1 MSVKIIASA
10 SLSLACR
17 FAHAILYWLVLI
29 LTLAGFYQTLASAEG
44 TRTNLPNPFFAM
56 NFEHLDSKISSSR
69 EAQAKLLKE
78 LGYDGSLHLGAVD
91 TMKESFR
98 ALDAQGLELF
108 AAAVTSYN
116 VPVDPGQTYPASLK
130 EAIKQLKGRKTL
142 LLIQFQS
149 KVHPKSSPAGEAR
162 AVKLGREL
170 ADFARGYG
178 VRLAIYPHVNIWCER
193 VDHAVRIAKQCA
205 RENLGVTFNLT
216 HWLWTD
222 PHGNLESLV
231 RDAMPHLF
239 LVTINGI
246 NTASPQGTLE
256 TLDRGDYDVGGF
268 LKPFIA
274 AGYRGPIGLQCVSI
288 KGDARDNLT
297 RSMAAWRKISARLA
311 AEANNPK
318 Q

>member
-1 MSVKIIASA
+1 M
-10 SLSLACR
+10 
-17 FAHAILYWLVLI
+17 LVLLFI
-29 LTLAGFYQTLASAEG
+29 VASGCQKSQDAET
-44 TRTNLPNPFFAM
+44 TRTNLPNSFFAM
-56 NFEHLDSKISSSR
+56 NFWQLDPKISSSVD
-69 EAQAKLLKE
+69 AQVGLLKE
-78 LGYDGSLHLGAVD
+78 LGYDGALYLGALD
-91 TMKESFR
+91 GMEESFR
-98 ALDAQGLELF
+98 ALDAHGLKMF
-108 AAAVTSYN
+108 AAAVIPYDIF
-116 VPVDPGQTYPASLK
+116 VDPDESCPASLK
-130 EAIKQLKGRKTL
+130 EAIKKLEGRETL

-149 KVHPKSSPAGEAR
+149 KVHPKSSPAGDAR
-162 AVKLGREL
+162 AVELGREL
-170 ADFARGYG
+170 ADFAHGYG
-178 VRLAIYPHVNIWCER
+178 VRLAIYPHANIWCER
-193 VDHAVRIAKQCA
+193 VDHAVRIAKQCG

-246 NTASPQGTLE
+246 SHTAPQGTLE

-297 RSMAAWRKISARLA
+297 RSMAAWREISAQLA
-311 AEANNPK
+311 GAVNNP
-318 Q
+318 QR